1 MDLLTPGQQ
10 AAAFM
15 ALPFLALSIVYG
27 IGLSLAFRPSR
38 VKKERKHV

>member
-15 ALPFLALSIVYG
+15 ALPFLALSIVWLVV
-27 IGLSLAFRPSR
+27 LSLVFR
-38 VKKERKHV
+38 KGNGQ

>member
-15 ALPFLALSIVYG
+15 ALPFLALSLAWG
-27 IGLSLAFRPSR
+27 IGLSLAFRPER
-38 VKKERKHV
+38 VKKEKR